1 VYVGGWVSGLVL
13 PQGFPNGSPAHFARD
28 CLIQIAL
35 DIALRLFQR
44 PGRDED
50 IGGGGG
56 CGRRLLW
63 LGLEGVLQSGNLFFQ
78 TFDRLPQFRQF
89 HIVLQI
95 AGGKGVL
102 NALGNL

>member
-1 VYVGGWVSGLVL
+1 MA
-13 PQGFPNGSPAHFARD
+13 PPPHFARD

-35 DIALRLFQR
+35 DIAFRLFQR

-50 IGGGGG
+50 IGGDGC
-56 CGRRLLW
+56 CGRCLLW
-63 LGLEGVLQSGNLFFQ
+63 LGLESVLQGGNPFFQ

-89 HIVLQI
+89 HIILQI

>member
-1 VYVGGWVSGLVL
+1 MAPP
-13 PQGFPNGSPAHFARD
+13 PQLARD

-44 PGRDED
+44 PGRDEN
-50 IGGGGG
+50 IGGDGR
-56 CGRRLLW
+56 CGRRLLL

-89 HIVLQI
+89 HIILQI